1 MQQQQLSSS
10 DQADYDLLMG
20 RLTDGQQK
28 PSSDQDMNALYADT
42 IREEKITNI
51 LSQINPD
58 NLLADIEYR
67 IRGYKKDT
75 LTGKWQKINPGARQ
89 ISERLVANFMS
100 FLGSVLNQN
109 TSMSNFSSGEI
120 NTIMDHII
128 EYIADDLTVNDKKY
142 GLVGNYQEMS
152 RIGNIIS
159 MTLFSVLKRAQN
171 GMEARRVFASLKISE
186 TLTQAPQQKGVMDA
200 LKFWK

>member
-1 MQQQQLSSS
+1 MQQASP
-10 DQADYDLLMG
+10 DQAQYEILMG
-20 RLTDGQQK
+20 GSPQQANQ
-28 PSSDQDMNALYADT
+28 PPDINALYADT
-42 IREEKITNI
+42 VREEKITNI

-67 IRGYKKDT
+67 IRGYKKNN
-75 LTGKWQKINPGARQ
+75 LTGEWEKINPDKTE
-89 ISERLVANFMS
+89 ISEELVANFMS

-120 NTIMDHII
+120 NTIMDHVI
-128 EYIADDLTVNDKKY
+128 EYIADDLTVNDLKY
-142 GLVGNYQEMS
+142 GIVGDYQEMS
-152 RIGNIIS
+152 RIGNVVS

-171 GMEARRVFASLKISE
+171 GMEARRVFSSLRIQE
-186 TLTQAPQQKGVMDA
+186 TLTQAPQQKGLMDS

>member
-1 MQQQQLSSS
+1 MPPQAPDPVQYEMLMGGAQQPQSAQ
-10 DQADYDLLMG
+10 DYDLN
-20 RLTDGQQK
+20 T
-28 PSSDQDMNALYADT
+28 LYADT
-42 IREEKITNI
+42 VKEEKITNI

-67 IRGYKKDT
+67 IRGYKKNT
-75 LTGKWQKINPGARQ
+75 ISGGWEKINPNSAE
-89 ISERLVANFMS
+89 ISEELVSNFMS

-128 EYIADDLTVNDKKY
+128 EYISDDLTVNDYKY
-142 GLVGNYQEMS
+142 GIVGNYQEMS
-152 RIGNIIS
+152 RIGNVVS
-159 MTLFSVLKRAQN
+159 MTVFSVLKRAQN
-171 GMEARRVFASLKISE
+171 GMEARRVFSALRIQE
-186 TLTQAPQQKGVMDA
+186 TLTQAPEQKGLKEA

>member
-1 MQQQQLSSS
+1 MPPQVQPVSPDMLE
-10 DQADYDLLMG
+10 YEMLLG
-20 RLTDGQQK
+20 GTGKSNQGL
-28 PSSDQDMNALYADT
+28 DMNAIYADALK
-42 IREEKITNI
+42 EEKITNI

-67 IRGYKKDT
+67 IRGYKKNT
-75 LTGKWQKINPGARQ
+75 LSGEWEKINPKSKD
-89 ISERLVANFMS
+89 ISDVMVGNFMS

-142 GLVGNYQEMS
+142 GIVGNYQEMS

-159 MTLFSVLKRAQN
+159 MTVFSVLKRAQN
-171 GMEARRVFASLKISE
+171 GMEARRVFSALRIQE
-186 TLTQAPQQKGVMDA
+186 TLTQAPQQKGLMDSM
-200 LKFWK
+200 KFWK

>member
-1 MQQQQLSSS
+1 MPPQVQPVSPDMLE
-10 DQADYDLLMG
+10 YEMLLG
-20 RLTDGQQK
+20 GTGKSNQGL
-28 PSSDQDMNALYADT
+28 DMNAIYADALK
-42 IREEKITNI
+42 EEKITNI

-67 IRGYKKDT
+67 IRGYKKNT
-75 LTGKWQKINPGARQ
+75 LSGEWEKINPKSKD
-89 ISERLVANFMS
+89 ISDVMVGNFMS

-142 GLVGNYQEMS
+142 GIVGNYQEMS

-159 MTLFSVLKRAQN
+159 MTVFSVLKRAQN
-171 GMEARRVFASLKISE
+171 GMEARRVFSALRIQE
-186 TLTQAPQQKGVMDA
+186 TLTQAPQQKGLMDS